1 MIAADATTLVAL
13 SLAGH
18 AHLINKLLG
27 KVTITDSTEREI
39 KAVLA
44 ALKPDCAPPGEDTVE
59 VASVDFG
66 TPALSRSESE
76 TIVLARQKGA
86 KLILTDDLVVRDA
99 VREEGIKVV
108 GTAGLLY
115 AACARGLIK
124 DVSAV
129 IAQMRSAGYSLS
141 DECART
147 LLARTAA
154 GGAGGAVEP

>member
-13 SLAGH
+13 SLAGQ
-18 AHLINKLLG
+18 AHLVAKLLG

-44 ALKPDCAPPGEDTVE
+44 ALKPDCAPPGGDTVE
-59 VASVDFG
+59 LAFVDLG

-115 AACARGLIK
+115 AACARGLVK
-124 DVSAV
+124 DLSAV
-129 IAQMRSAGYSLS
+129 IAQMRSAGYSMS
-141 DECART
+141 DECERT
-147 LLARTAA
+147 LMARA
-154 GGAGGAVEP
+154 GGGAVGAVGS